1 MNINL
6 LLSPQTD
13 ANWLVRCPFLYPLV
27 SVILEK
33 ASQAGLRPVAR
44 KKFVRP
50 AEWSAVLNWASKD
63 LRQTVSA
70 FYQRVVFELCDKQCR
85 YASLTTTIQRT
96 VRSICK
102 SDHSQQVCSPN
113 DALGRVRL
121 CLVLIFTATIL
132 FSRGAIKLIRP
143 SSLCSRWG
151 ETTTRSLN
159 KERETRAGQAKR
171 TSDTKRP

>member
-102 SDHSQQVCSPN
+102 SYI
-113 DALGRVRL
+113 
-121 CLVLIFTATIL
+121 LIEILLHPILLSVFIL
-132 FSRGAIKLIRP
+132 FMM
-143 SSLCSRWG
+143 
-151 ETTTRSLN
+151 N
-159 KERETRAGQAKR
+159 D
-171 TSDTKRP
+171 TSQTLTYFR